1 MAVVLHCF
9 SPQQYTQIILLY
21 CRVHRPRCNKI
32 KFSFEHL
39 HIGPIQVGVR
49 QTNVTNNVTYIR
61 IAQQIG
67 AQDRPK

>member
-1 MAVVLHCF
+1 M
-9 SPQQYTQIILLY
+9 YG
-21 CRVHRPRCNKI
+21 RRCNQI

-39 HIGPIQVGVR
+39 HIGSIQVSVR